1 MILCQDCKHL
11 RGKTCRNP
19 NTADTS
25 MIDGELKYYSAEVL
39 RNISVC
45 GASAK
50 WFEPKPLSQPAVEP
64 F

>member
-11 RGKTCRNP
+11 RGRTCRNP

-39 RNISVC
+39 RSISVC

-50 WFEPKPLSQPAVEP
+50 WFELKAPSKSVVEP